1 MFNSYKIILLNGL
14 IKDERFSKY
23 SSCNDFKT
31 ATISVFLY
39 IYIYIYIL
47 FNLFEIVNNILII
60 MVSKYF

>member
-39 IYIYIYIL
+39 IYIYIYIYY
-47 FNLFEIVNNILII
+47 LIYL
-60 MVSKYF
+60 KL